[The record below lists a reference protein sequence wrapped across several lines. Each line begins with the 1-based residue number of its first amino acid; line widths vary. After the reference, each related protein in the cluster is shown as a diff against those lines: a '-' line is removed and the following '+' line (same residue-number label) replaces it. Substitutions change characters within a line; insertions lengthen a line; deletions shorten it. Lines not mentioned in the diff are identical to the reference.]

1 MSAKTE
7 VGPSKTGVGP
17 SKSASDPSKS
27 GVGPSKTGSWTP
39 KILTTGRWICR
50 KCLNYVPP
58 EGRVCRCCGGEGFT
72 MEWDANALSEVFQRD
87 AERIKTRMERRV

>member
-1 MSAKTE
+1 MK
-7 VGPSKTGVGP
+7 
-17 SKSASDPSKS
+17 KSENPVICRIELEKVPSDPQKQ
-27 GVGPSKTGSWTP
+27 GSRPP

-58 EGRVCRCCGGEGFT
+58 EGRVCRCCGGESFT
-72 MEWDANALSEVFQRD
+72 IEWDAKALSEVFQRD